1 MHSAAQRSQVY
12 EYKKVEPRENIDTIQ
27 PAAELRPVLITLLK
41 GVLYQEQRPE
51 LWRDLLALQ
60 VPVRDYFQ
68 QIGLLLFIDE
78 PEGYAFLKQQ
88 PQAEDEKNNLPRL
101 IQRRQLSYPL
111 SLLLVLLRKKLIE
124 LDSEGGRT
132 RLILSREQMVEMVMI
147 FLPDSSNEAKIVDSI
162 DRHINRLCEYG
173 FLRRLKGDDRR
184 YEVHRIIKALVDADW
199 LDDFNAHLAEYRDH
213 AAASA

>member
-1 MHSAAQRSQVY
+1 MEQQENTETGHLSAS
-12 EYKKVEPRENIDTIQ
+12 IQ
-27 PAAELRPVLITLLK
+27 PVLITLLK
-41 GVLYQEQRPE
+41 GVLYQERQPE

-60 VPVRDYFQ
+60 AAVRDYFK

-88 PQAEDEKNNLPRL
+88 PQEEDEKNKLPRL

-124 LDSEGGRT
+124 LDSEGGQT
-132 RLILSREQMVEMVMI
+132 RLILSREQMVEMIMI
-147 FLPDSSNEAKIVDSI
+147 FMPDSSNEAKIVDSI
-162 DRHINRLCEYG
+162 DRHINRLRDYG
-173 FLRRLKGDDRR
+173 FLRRLKGDDKR
-184 YEVHRIIKALVDADW
+184 YEVHRIIKAQVDADW
-199 LDDFNAHLAEYRDH
+199 LTDFNEHLTEYRDH

>member
-1 MHSAAQRSQVY
+1 MKSQ
-12 EYKKVEPRENIDTIQ
+12 EQTDTVR
-27 PAAELRPVLITLLK
+27 PATDIRPVLITLLK

-51 LWRDLLALQ
+51 LWRDLLVLQ

-88 PQAEDEKNNLPRL
+88 PQEEDEKNKLPRL

-132 RLILSREQMVEMVMI
+132 RLILSREQMVEMIMI
-147 FLPDSSNEAKIVDSI
+147 FLPDSSNEARIVDSI
-162 DRHINRLCEYG
+162 DRHINRLCDYG
-173 FLRRLKGDDRR
+173 FLRRLKGDDNR

-199 LDDFNAHLAEYRDH
+199 LADLNAHLTEYRDH

>member
-1 MHSAAQRSQVY
+1 MEQQ
-12 EYKKVEPRENIDTIQ
+12 ENIETGHLSASIQ
-27 PAAELRPVLITLLK
+27 PVLITLLK
-41 GVLYQEQRPE
+41 GVLYQERQPE

-60 VPVRDYFQ
+60 AAVRDYFK

-88 PQAEDEKNNLPRL
+88 PQEEDEKNKLPRL

-124 LDSEGGRT
+124 LDSEGGQT
-132 RLILSREQMVEMVMI
+132 RLILSREQMVEMIMI
-147 FLPDSSNEAKIVDSI
+147 FMPDSSNEAKIVDSI
-162 DRHINRLCEYG
+162 DRHINRLRDYG
-173 FLRRLKGDDRR
+173 FLRRLKGDDKR
-184 YEVHRIIKALVDADW
+184 YEVHRIIKAQVDADW
-199 LDDFNAHLAEYRDH
+199 LTDFNEHLTEYRDH